1 MKLMPNRNIILH
13 TKDQQKKVLVNN
25 KRLTDLEWL
34 TINYQLL
41 MEITGTFGATVL

>member
-1 MKLMPNRNIILH
+1 M
-13 TKDQQKKVLVNN
+13 KVLVNN

-41 MEITGTFGATVL
+41 MVITGGTFGATVVLTNSDQWK